1 MNKLARMVLLLCL
14 SGALLVP
21 LQSSAVKKP
30 APLNPIVNAT
40 VTSKPPGARVTY
52 TAFGKSRDIGTTP
65 FSWSFPL
72 SDITRSSMIPTLTF
86 QLAGHQTQ
94 TMALNSDAKVHMTL
108 RANKAPAKKVP
119 GKKVPPRK
127 TK

>member
-1 MNKLARMVLLLCL
+1 MNKLARTILMLCL
-14 SGALLVP
+14 SGALLIP

-40 VTSKPPGARVTY
+40 VTSTPPGARVTY

-86 QLAGHQTQ
+86 KLAGHETQ
-94 TMALNSDAKVHMTL
+94 TTALNSDAKVHVTL
-108 RANKAPAKKVP
+108 RAKKAPAKEVP
-119 GKKVPPRK
+119 VKRVPSKKRQ
-127 TK
+127 